1 MRQRG
6 ASPGP
11 TPTTYAIEVFTDE
24 QCTERP
30 VNGQD
35 YTELYV
41 KLNRDF
47 GVDDAITYGTGDN
60 TCQVITDTTEDPT
73 IGYRIYLYVDFISAG
88 YQFPL
93 EAGDVLRVLNDNP
106 SGFTYNGQDIHFGEL

>member
-1 MRQRG
+1 MKRRG

-24 QCTERP
+24 QCTTRP

-41 KLNRDF
+41 KLNKDYDF
-47 GVDDAITYGTGDN
+47 NDSITYGTGEN
-60 TCQVITDTTEDPT
+60 TCQIVCPTDEDPS
-73 IGYRIYLYVDFISAG
+73 IPYDIYLYVDFTAHYIAG
-88 YQFPL
+88 PL
-93 EAGDVLRVLNDNP
+93 TAGEVIRVSNDNP